1 VATQE
6 QLDEAMGALHREGVH
21 VRATMHEDRLCVHVD
36 SSNLPAPHT
45 WWAVRGAFYSLCPVV
60 LIDGL

>member
-1 VATQE
+1 MTTQE
-6 QLDEAMGALHREGVH
+6 QLDKAVDALHGEGVH
-21 VRATMHEDRLCVHVD
+21 VRVEMTGDHLCVHVD